1 MYFTIGQEWKYTNS
15 SDEQMDDLYINN
27 FKMVDLVTETIFQ
40 SSLSIWVLKSY
51 GYEDKIQL
59 ISLGFS
65 YISQYKS
72 YVDRFAFT
80 RYHNATLCQ
89 IFGTWTEWL
98 FLILTDLVIT
108 FFEVSDESTP
118 PWQQLA
124 IFAALCGTSGLMTI
138 LKFLFPNKIFESITN
153 WFFKIP
159 VSYTMIFP
167 GLFGY
172 AKFYWRLLVIAFL
185 TGYLTTDLFKMLAFF

>member
-1 MYFTIGQEWKYTNS
+1 
-15 SDEQMDDLYINN
+15 
-27 FKMVDLVTETIFQ
+27 MVDLVTETIFQ

-51 GYEDKIQL
+51 GYEDRIQL
-59 ISLGFS
+59 ISLSFS

>member
-51 GYEDKIQL
+51 GYEDRIQL
-59 ISLGFS
+59 ISLSFS

-89 IFGTWTEWL
+89 ILGTWTEWL
-98 FLILTDLVIT
+98 FLILTDLVIIL
-108 FFEVSDESTP
+108 EHVSNESTP

-124 IFAALCGTSGLMTI
+124 IFAALCGTSALMTI

-153 WFFKIP
+153 WFFQIP
-159 VSYTMIFP
+159 ISYTMIFP

-172 AKFYWRLLVIAFL
+172 SIFYWRLLVIAFL